1 MIANQQFPDS
11 NFVARVRRHKPSSL
25 VPLIAQ
31 AGAKY
36 WNKNSWLDSPYKKF
50 TPWALADIARVSLV
64 QGNEHRQDATIDD
77 LLWCANDYM
86 AIADPEL
93 SASESGSMD
102 GFLLRKA
109 SEQLVFQQSNFHELG
124 RSASLFEQTTPAR
137 QPKVIQPGW
146 DEALFG
152 CRLSQYVGIGFIVH
166 TCAAKNQGRFSTAWF
181 DDPALEPITSQI
193 PADLMRDVV
202 EREFIGSTTFFRDQR
217 DSTTASPY
225 RRFTYNPLLGR
236 PIVSGIGTELL
247 VPVPGQ
253 VIRKVSPLG
262 IWYSGFARWGNPF
275 AEDVGD
281 LFEQYVGRQLRTI
294 PGAQVHPEIIYA
306 KGEKRSVDWIVV
318 CDKAV
323 LLVEVKSVRPT
334 DPVRL
339 GSPAAWGELAKKLG
353 HAYEQIAV
361 TEQLIAAGQSE
372 FSQIPQNLPRLGLI
386 VTMEPFAFTNA
397 QPIRDRYGASVTIP
411 TAVCWSEEL
420 EWVLMLKDQ
429 TIDTYLLGLLTD
441 PAKAG
446 YDISADLVGIELGR
460 SAVLDDAWDSYQW
473 GKPPEGWKAM
483 QTPELL
489 QA

>member
-1 MIANQQFPDS
+1 MVANQLVRDAD
-11 NFVARVRRHKPSSL
+11 FVARVRRHNPSSL

-31 AGAKY
+31 VGAQY
-36 WNKNSWLDSPYKKF
+36 WGANSWLDSPYKKF
-50 TPWALADIARVSLV
+50 TPWALADIARVSLI
-64 QGNEHRQDATIDD
+64 QGNEHRQDATVDD
-77 LLWCANDYM
+77 LLWCANDYV

-93 SASESGSMD
+93 SADQPDTMD

-109 SEQLVFQQSNFHELG
+109 SEQLVFQQSNFHEVG
-124 RSASLFEQTTPAR
+124 RSVALFEQTTPAR
-137 QPKVIQPGW
+137 QLRVIQPGW

-166 TCAAKNQGRFSTAWF
+166 TCAVKNQGRFSTAWF
-181 DDPALEPITSQI
+181 DDPVLEPITSQI
-193 PADLMRDVV
+193 PVDLMGDVL
-202 EREFIGSTTFFRDQR
+202 ENEFVGSTTFFRDQR
-217 DSTTASPY
+217 DATTTSPY
-225 RRFTYNPLLGR
+225 RRFTHNPLLGR
-236 PIVSGIGTELL
+236 PIVSGIGTDLL

-262 IWYSGFARWGNPF
+262 IWYSGFARWGNSF

-294 PGAQVHPEIIYA
+294 SGAQVHPEIIYG
-306 KGEKRSVDWIVV
+306 KEEKRSVDWIAV
-318 CDKAV
+318 CDNAV

-339 GSPAAWGELAKKLG
+339 GSPTAWSELAKKLG
-353 HAYEQIAV
+353 RAYEQIAV
-361 TEQLIAAGQSE
+361 TEQLIAAGQAE
-372 FSQIPQNLPRLGLI
+372 FSQIPRNLPRLGLI

-397 QPIRDRYGASVTIP
+397 QSIRARYGASTTIP

-420 EWVLMLKDQ
+420 EWVLMLKDE
-429 TIDTYLLGLLTD
+429 TIDTYLPRLLTD

-460 SAVLDDAWDSYQW
+460 NAVLDEAWDSYQW
-473 GKPPEGWKAM
+473 GKPPEGWKD
-483 QTPELL
+483 L
-489 QA
+489 QKPDSSQA